1 MLRYA
6 LPSTNGDGNG
16 QRAAYRDVHVAR
28 IGREPGGGA
37 KRS

>member
-1 MLRYA
+1 MFRYA
-6 LPSTNGDGNG
+6 LLSTNGDSNG
-16 QRAAYRDVHVAR
+16 QRTAYRDVHVAR